1 MTGDRRPAGRPPDA
15 LGDPSPPVV
24 VAIDGRS
31 GAGKTELARVLQD
44 HVVSLGRTCT
54 TVSLD
59 ALYPGWSG
67 LAAALPVLCHDVL
80 EPLRDGRPGA
90 FASWDWHRS
99 APGPVVDVPLT
110 DVLLVEGVG
119 AGAAP
124 CRGLVDLV
132 VWLEAPVAL
141 RKERAL
147 RRDGSTLAPHW
158 EQWAEQED
166 ALFARGGGAAAADV
180 VVEVGRN
187 RR

>member
-1 MTGDRRPAGRPPDA
+1 MTGPRLPAGRPPRA
-15 LGDPSPPVV
+15 RGDRPPPVV
-24 VAIDGRS
+24 VAVDGRS
-31 GAGKTELARVLQD
+31 GAGKTELARVLQG

-67 LAAALPVLCHDVL
+67 LAAALPILCRDVL

-90 FASWDWHRS
+90 FPSWDWHRS
-99 APGPVVDVPLT
+99 ASGPVVDVPVT

-124 CRGLVDLV
+124 CDLVDLV
-132 VWLEAPVAL
+132 VWIEAPAAL

-147 RRDGSTLAPHW
+147 RRDGSTFAPHW
-158 EQWAEQED
+158 EHWAEQEE
-166 ALFARGGGAAAADV
+166 AIFARGGGSAAADV
-180 VVEVGRN
+180 VIEVGAG
-187 RR
+187 